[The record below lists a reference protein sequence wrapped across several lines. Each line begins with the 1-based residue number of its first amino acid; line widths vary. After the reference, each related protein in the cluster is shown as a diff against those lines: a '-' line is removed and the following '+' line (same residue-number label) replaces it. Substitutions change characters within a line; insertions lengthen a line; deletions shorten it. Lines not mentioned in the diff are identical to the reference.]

1 VAELAPKERIQ
12 PSLLDRLT
20 DDEPEKKRESAD
32 KRVLTVE
39 RLGEYVRRD
48 IGFLL
53 NSTHLAAVQDL
64 GDYPEVERSTLNY
77 GIPDFAGRTASTVDR
92 AALAKSIRRAI
103 LEFEPRLL
111 RKTVRVEVVVEGGQE
126 GKHSPNALRFHIEA
140 DLWCQPVPLRMYLR
154 TDLNLED
161 GEARVTQAVPL

>member
-48 IGFLL
+48 IAFLL

-77 GIPDFAGRTASTVDR
+77 GIPDFAGRPASSVDS

-111 RKTVRVEVVVEGGQE
+111 RKSVRVEVVVEQRE
-126 GKHSPNALRFHIEA
+126 HSPNALHFNIHA

-161 GEARVTQAVPL
+161 GEARVTQAVAL

>member
-1 VAELAPKERIQ
+1 VAELSPKERIQ

-20 DDEPEKKRESAD
+20 DDEPDKKRESAE
-32 KRVLTVE
+32 KRVLSVE

-48 IGFLL
+48 IAFLL
-53 NSTHLAAVQDL
+53 NTTHLAAVQDL
-64 GDYPEVERSTLNY
+64 GDYPEVDRSTLNY
-77 GIPDFAGRTASTVDR
+77 GIPDFAGQTASTVDT
-92 AALAKSIRRAI
+92 AALAKSIRKAI

-111 RKTVRVEVVVEGGQE
+111 RKTVRVHVMVEE

-161 GEARVTQAVPL
+161 GEARVTQAVPR